1 MHICAQRF
9 LVSKQMLHKH
19 IDEVLRYLPGT
30 FAHLAL
36 NMLYLS
42 VCVEMRVEINTED
55 YPLLKKLLEWT

>member
-1 MHICAQRF
+1 
-9 LVSKQMLHKH
+9 MLHKH

-42 VCVEMRVEINTED
+42 VCIEMRVEINTED